1 MQCNAAFYYAC
12 NVIIVLKIRS
22 TCYENTRGGI
32 STMSTCITLAS
43 HILQAN
49 TIFYCIM
56 VDNDLFNTYTFSVLI
71 FGAVEIIFY
80 VNKGAAGAGRTG
92 GRRCNA
98 TF

>member
-1 MQCNAAFYYAC
+1 
-12 NVIIVLKIRS
+12 
-22 TCYENTRGGI
+22 
-32 STMSTCITLAS
+32 
-43 HILQAN
+43 
-49 TIFYCIM
+49 M

-92 GRRCNA
+92 ERRCNA

>member
-1 MQCNAAFYYAC
+1 
-12 NVIIVLKIRS
+12 
-22 TCYENTRGGI
+22 
-32 STMSTCITLAS
+32 
-43 HILQAN
+43 
-49 TIFYCIM
+49 M